1 MPFVADIDA
10 RDEPRGAIW
19 QPFSLIR
26 DNVEQLVVLNLA
38 WSLQLVPGLLALAFP
53 QWPLELRVGLGL
65 YSATAVIPATGV
77 LYAMALAA
85 SHGEPLNRDL
95 ALDSLRQLLMP
106 SFRVLTPLYGAF
118 GILIWL
124 ALLVGPG
131 APFVSTLATLA
142 GLLWYLCATYWGP
155 LLVSHP
161 SISVVRVASRSIAL
175 AWRYPAE
182 TLVTALVS
190 AAALLVGLISIGG
203 LFLIVP
209 VVVALLHTQRYLD
222 LTRRQGWR

>member
-1 MPFVADIDA
+1 MPFVADIET

-19 QPFSLIR
+19 QSFSIIR
-26 DNVEQLVVLNLA
+26 DNVEQLVALNLA

-53 QWPLELRVGLGL
+53 QWPPGLRVGLGL
-65 YSATAVIPATGV
+65 YSATAVIPATGL
-77 LYAMALAA
+77 LYALALAA
-85 SHGEPLNRDL
+85 SRGEPLNRDL

-155 LLVSHP
+155 FLVSNPGTSAMH
-161 SISVVRVASRSIAL
+161 VAGRSIAL

-182 TLVTALVS
+182 TLVAALVS

-209 VVVALLHTQRYLD
+209 VVIALLHTQRYLD
-222 LTRRQGWR
+222 LTRRKGWR